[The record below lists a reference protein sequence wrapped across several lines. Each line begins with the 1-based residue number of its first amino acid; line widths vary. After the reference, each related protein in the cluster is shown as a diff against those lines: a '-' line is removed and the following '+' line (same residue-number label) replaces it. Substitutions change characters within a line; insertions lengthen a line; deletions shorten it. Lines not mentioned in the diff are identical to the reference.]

1 MPASFRC
8 DNDCDQYSDILKTM
22 EKYYTADAIIL
33 RGKSY
38 GEGNR
43 IFTFYSKEQGKFSA
57 VARGVLKQK
66 SKLKGHLQLGNR
78 CTLQLARGKGM
89 DTVSSAMA
97 TETFPALREKADR
110 YFYLSYFL
118 ELFND
123 FVPEE
128 LPDEDL
134 FDLLFSVLR
143 RLGDTDPKT
152 VARYFELRLL
162 AVSGYA
168 PDVGECALCGRTING
183 GYLNRRYHG
192 IICPHCGGGLEV
204 TPKAHFAL
212 KYLATEDI
220 RIIHR
225 LKIDEPTANLLGELT
240 KQMIETSLE
249 KKVKSLDILKQI

>member
-1 MPASFRC
+1 MPKDFELS
-8 DNDCDQYSDILKTM
+8 M

-33 RGKSY
+33 RGASY

-89 DTVSSAMA
+89 DTIASALA
-97 TETFPALREKADR
+97 TETFPALREKAEC

-128 LPDEDL
+128 LPDEEL
-134 FDLLFSVLR
+134 FDLLFSVLL
-143 RLGDTDPKT
+143 RLGEGDPRT
-152 VARYFELRLL
+152 VARFFELRLL
-162 AVSGYA
+162 AISGYA
-168 PDVGECALCGRTING
+168 PDFTACALCGKPLNG
-183 GYLNRRYHG
+183 GFLNRRFQG
-192 IICPHCGGGLEV
+192 IICPHCGGGTEV
-204 TPKAHFAL
+204 SPKAHFAL
-212 KYLATEDI
+212 KYLSTSEIDI
-220 RIIHR
+220 IQR
-225 LKIDEPTANLLGELT
+225 LKLDEPTANLLGELT

-249 KKVKSLDILKQI
+249 KKIKSLDILKQV

>member
-1 MPASFRC
+1 
-8 DNDCDQYSDILKTM
+8 
-22 EKYYTADAIIL
+22 
-33 RGKSY
+33 
-38 GEGNR
+38 
-43 IFTFYSKEQGKFSA
+43 
-57 VARGVLKQK
+57 
-66 SKLKGHLQLGNR
+66 
-78 CTLQLARGKGM
+78 M

-143 RLGDTDPKT
+143 RLGDADPKT

-162 AVSGYA
+162 AMSGYA
-168 PDVGECALCGRTING
+168 PDFSECALCGRTING

-192 IICPHCGGGLEV
+192 IICSHCGGGLEV

-212 KYLATEDI
+212 KYLSTEDI
-220 RIIHR
+220 SIIHR
-225 LKIDEPTANLLGELT
+225 LKLDEPTANLLGELT
-240 KQMIETSLE
+240 KQMIEEGLE